1 MPLPNDPFLSQ
12 VAELY
17 LREEADNLID
27 YCFVTPNKRA
37 AVFLSKYFSDIFQRE
52 KMTGFLPEVSPIA
65 DFVSGFST
73 LVEAPRIRQLLVLY
87 RVYSRVLTAR
97 SSAAEIAAGKN
108 LVDFNR
114 FQFWG
119 DILLNDFN
127 DVDRYMVDT
136 KQLFQNVERLK
147 EISANFLTPEQIK
160 AIEKYWNVEGL
171 PDPVKEFWRHISYK
185 SETDMGVP
193 HSDKKNVAGFLKL
206 WQVMEE
212 LYLSFREE
220 LAANGLTYPGKSYRD
235 AAEEIDRMD
244 RTDFTYKRYI
254 FVGFNV
260 LSASEKHIFSSLRSK
275 GLADFYWDFASP
287 EFKIPSNRASRF
299 LRNNLRDFPSL
310 YPGVGSTTINY
321 YPDITVMP
329 VPSAFGQTK
338 LVPDILRKLYP
349 GFFDSKVTKSVS
361 DDEYE
366 EMINSL
372 ARTAIVLPDESL
384 AQPLLSALP
393 VEIPVVNVTMGF
405 SLRHTGVATLLRN
418 IISLQLRAREVKSH
432 NTFFF
437 DDVIAVLSH
446 PLIRLK
452 YAPLCDSIVAQINR
466 RRLFNVP
473 VDMLA
478 AKEYEALAAPFR
490 VVTNAMNPEA
500 VLDYLADL
508 LHWLIELIESVSK
521 KSVFD
526 SDDEGEPLVEVNGPV
541 NLELQFIRG
550 YLDAVEQLRSLRE
563 EFLSDVFIEDKTVF
577 HLVER
582 IVGNQ
587 TVNYEGLPLRGLQV
601 MGVLESR
608 CLDFDNIILTSMNER
623 VFPRKHYSKSFI
635 PNALRRGYGMATLEH
650 QESIYAYYFYRLITR
665 AKNVFLLYD
674 ARKTGIHSGGA
685 SRYIKQ
691 LRYQFPPE
699 KVSVLPVSSPLRK
712 AEQEPVMVSKNERIM
727 RELNRFRSSDN
738 ARYLS
743 ASSLNAYITCPLS
756 FYIANVER
764 YYPENDFVDYMDD
777 GTYGTVLHDAVAK
790 MYKDERGD
798 APELLITPEIV
809 EKFSRKGY
817 AENYVTRSI
826 KENYLKVSPDDPAPL
841 IGDTAVYRQIMSRTI
856 RRMLERE
863 LEMGQKIY
871 FVDAE
876 HQIKIPFKVSP
887 EHTINLSYTIDRVDR
902 VEEADGTSFYRI
914 VDYKTGGDIISAPSL
929 DRLFDN
935 TDKSRP
941 KAIFQLM
948 LYAAAFA
955 DHEDYDGRIQPFIYQ
970 LRKVMINKM
979 TPIKVGGEPI
989 TDYRDFIGEY
999 LGKLSLLLDD
1009 IFSPDKPFVAD
1020 PGDRNHNCHF
1030 CKFKEICGIPNS

>member
-1 MPLPNDPFLSQ
+1 MSLPTAPFLSQ

-17 LREEADNLID
+17 LQKEADSLVD

-37 AVFLSKYFSDIFQRE
+37 AVFLSKYFSDSFQ
-52 KMTGFLPEVSPIA
+52 KDNKIGFLPEVSPIS
-65 DFVSGFST
+65 DFISGFSQ
-73 LVEAPRIRQLLVLY
+73 LVEASRIRQLLVLY
-87 RVYSRVLTAR
+87 RVYSRVLTSN
-97 SSAAEIAAGKN
+97 SSAAEIVAGKN

-136 KQLFQNVERLK
+136 AQLFQNVERLK
-147 EISANFLTPEQIK
+147 EISANFLTPEQI
-160 AIEKYWNVEGL
+160 AVIEKYWNVDSL
-171 PDPVKEFWRHISYK
+171 PEPVTQFWRHLSYQ
-185 SETDMGVP
+185 SESDMGVP

-206 WQVMEE
+206 WQAMEE

-220 LAANGLTYPGKSYRD
+220 LASDGYTYAGKSYRD
-235 AAEEIDRMD
+235 AAETIDRMD
-244 RTDFTYKRYI
+244 KSEFAFKRYI

-260 LSASEKHIFSSLRSK
+260 LSTSEKSIFSSLRKK
-275 GLADFYWDFASP
+275 GIADFYWDYASP
-287 EFKIPSNRASRF
+287 EFRIPSNRASRF

-310 YPGVGSTTINY
+310 YPGIGTKTLSH
-321 YPDITVMP
+321 YPDITIMP

-338 LVPDILRKLYP
+338 LIPDILRKLYP
-349 GFFDSKVTKSVS
+349 VFFDDKVTKNIS
-361 DDEYE
+361 DVQYE
-366 EMINSL
+366 DMVDSL

-384 AQPLLSALP
+384 AQPLLSAMP

-405 SLRHTGVATLLRN
+405 SLRHTGVAALLRN
-418 IISLQLRAREVKSH
+418 IISLQLRAREVKSL

-466 RRLFNVP
+466 KRLFNVP
-473 VDMLA
+473 IDMLA
-478 AKEYEALAAPFR
+478 AKEYEALGVPFR
-490 VVTNAMNPEA
+490 VVSNAMNPEA
-500 VLDYLADL
+500 VLDYMVDL
-508 LHWLIELIESVSK
+508 LNWLIELIETTSIRHESEI
-521 KSVFD
+521 
-526 SDDEGEPLVEVNGPV
+526 DDDVEMLNEVRGPV
-541 NLELQFIRG
+541 NLELQFVRG

-563 EFLSDVFIEDKTVF
+563 EFLKDVFIEDKTVF

-608 CLDFDNIILTSMNER
+608 CLDFDNVVITSMNER
-623 VFPRKHYSKSFI
+623 VFPRKHYAKSFI

-665 AKNVFLLYD
+665 AKNVLLLYD
-674 ARKTGIHSGGA
+674 ARKTGIYSGGA

-691 LRYQFPPE
+691 LRYQFPPD
-699 KVSVLPVSSPLRK
+699 KVTVLPVSSPLRK
-712 AEQEPVMVSKNERIM
+712 VEPEPVMVSKNERIM
-727 RELNRFRSSDN
+727 RELNRFRSSEN

-809 EKFSRKGY
+809 KKFSQKGY

-826 KENYLKVSPDDPAPL
+826 KENYLKVSPDDPSPL

-887 EHTINLSYTIDRVDR
+887 EYTINLSYTIDRVDR
-902 VEEADGTSFYRI
+902 VEEADGSSFYRI
-914 VDYKTGGDIISAPSL
+914 VDYKTGGDILTASSL
-929 DRLFDN
+929 DRLFEN

-948 LYAAAFA
+948 LYASAFA
-955 DHEDYDGRIQPFIYQ
+955 EHEKYNGRIQPFIYQ
-970 LRKVMINKM
+970 LRKVMVNKM
-979 TPIKVGGEPI
+979 SPIKVGGEPV
-989 TDYRDFIGEY
+989 TDYRDFINDY
-999 LGKLSLLLDD
+999 LSRLCLLLDD

-1030 CKFKEICGIPNS
+1030 CKFKEICGIPIS